1 MKLSGPAIR
10 NEEKERWL
18 PMNIKP
24 VILVVDDTPD
34 NLSLLS
40 GLLKEHYKVKVATT
54 GAKAL
59 AIAKASPPDLVLLD
73 VMMPVMDGYE
83 TCRRFKEDED
93 LCEIPVIFL
102 TAKSETED
110 ENKGF
115 ECGAVDYIIKPISSP
130 ILLSRVKTHLDLKR
144 TKDFLKDQNE
154 FLEQEVSRR
163 IREISRIQEATI
175 MSMAALAEIRD
186 TDTGNHIQRTKLYIQ
201 ELATCLSKTPKYSKV
216 LNQESI
222 DLIVTS
228 APLHDIGKVGIPDH
242 ILLKPGR
249 LTAEEFD
256 IMKTHTVLGR
266 EAIDRAEKVM
276 DKTDSFLHYA
286 KEIVYSHHEK
296 WNGTGYPEGLAGEAI
311 PLSARLMSVAD
322 VYDALT
328 SKRVY
333 KDAFTHEQA
342 VEHIVR
348 DAGAHFDPD
357 IVGILQKCQ
366 HRFMEISET
375 YKEPH
380 P

>member
-1 MKLSGPAIR
+1 
-10 NEEKERWL
+10 
-18 PMNIKP
+18 MNSKP

-54 GAKAL
+54 GTRAL
-59 AIAKASPPDLVLLD
+59 QIAQASPPDLLLLD

-83 TCRRFKEDED
+83 TCRRFKEDAD
-93 LCEIPVIFL
+93 LADIPVIFL
-102 TAKSETED
+102 TAKSDTED

-115 ECGAVDYIIKPISSP
+115 ACGAVDYIIKPISSA
-130 ILLSRVKTHLDLKR
+130 ILLSRVKTHLELKQ
-144 TKDFLKDQNE
+144 TKDVLKHQNE

-163 IREISRIQEATI
+163 IKEISRIQEATI

-201 ELATCLSKTPKYSKV
+201 ELATWLSKTSKYGKQ
-216 LNQESI
+216 LNQKSI

-249 LTAEEFD
+249 LTPEEFD

-266 EAIDRAEKVM
+266 EAIDRAERVM
-276 DKTDSFLHYA
+276 DKTETFLHFA

-296 WNGTGYPEGLAGEAI
+296 WNGTGYPDGLAGEDI
-311 PLSARLMSVAD
+311 PLSARLMAVAD

-333 KDAFTHEQA
+333 KAAFSHEQA
-342 VEHIVR
+342 VALIAQE
-348 DAGAHFDPD
+348 AGVHFDPD
-357 IVGILQKCQ
+357 IIEVFLKCE
-366 HRFMEISET
+366 HRFLEISEL
-375 YKEPH
+375 YKEPRGVLAE
-380 P
+380 